1 MVNSRGVLFVE
12 QVKPLYILLMR
23 QVYLDH
29 TATTPLDHEVFEA
42 MKPFF
47 LDKYG
52 NASSIHQWG
61 REARAAL
68 DESRDAI
75 ATFVGAKASE
85 IFFVSSGTEADNF
98 ATKGLAWEWEKVG
111 KKHIITSSVEH
122 HAVLETCAFLK
133 EHGFEVSYLPVDT
146 YGMVAPDEVRKAI
159 RKDTALISI
168 MHANNEVGTINPVA
182 EIAKI
187 AHEFAIPFHTDAVQ
201 SFGKIP
207 VDVNELGVD
216 LLSLSAHKIYGPKGI
231 GALYI
236 RRGTK
241 IERFM
246 HGGGQERG
254 RRAGTENVPLA
265 VGFAKAAE
273 LIVSKREEERKRM
286 EELKKKLRSMIEER
300 FPFVLFNGHPTESLP
315 HILNVS
321 FDSEKIEID
330 GEALLFNLDL
340 AGIAV
345 TSGSAC
351 TSGSMEPSHVL
362 LAMGRD
368 AKTAKATIRFSM
380 GKSTTEEDLQ
390 YTVEKL
396 GVIVERIGKILV

>member
-1 MVNSRGVLFVE
+1 
-12 QVKPLYILLMR
+12 MR
-23 QVYLDH
+23 RVYLDH
-29 TATTPLDHEVFEA
+29 TATTPVDPAVVEA
-42 MKPFF
+42 MRPFF
-47 LDKYG
+47 SGRFG
-52 NASSIHQWG
+52 NASSIHHFG

-68 DESRDAI
+68 DESRDTLAGRI
-75 ATFVGAKASE
+75 GAQSGE
-85 IFFVSSGTEADNF
+85 IFFVSGGTEADNF
-98 ATKGLAWEWEKVG
+98 ALKGAAMTMLGRG
-111 KKHIITSSVEH
+111 KNHIITGRSEH
-122 HAVLETCAFLK
+122 HAILETCGFL
-133 EHGFEVSYLPVDT
+133 EQHGFVVTYLPVDEFGRT
-146 YGMVAPDEVRKAI
+146 SVCDVRDAI
-159 RKDTALISI
+159 RAETGLISI

-182 EIAKI
+182 DIARVAKESGVVM
-187 AHEFAIPFHTDAVQ
+187 HSDAVQ

-207 VDVNELGVD
+207 VDVDALGVD

-236 RRGTK
+236 RRGVA
-241 IERFM
+241 IERFI

-265 VGFAKAAE
+265 VGFAEAALLVHRRLE
-273 LIVSKREEERKRM
+273 ADQKRLG
-286 EELKKKLRSMIEER
+286 ELKERLRSELRER
-300 FPFVLFNGHPTESLP
+300 FPWILFNGDPAVALP

-321 FDSEKIEID
+321 FDSRRIGID

-368 AKTAKATIRFSM
+368 ADTAKATIRFST
-380 GKSTTEEDLQ
+380 GHSTTDDDIV
-390 YTVEKL
+390 YTVGVLTDIVRRL
-396 GVIVERIGKILV
+396 GKVLC